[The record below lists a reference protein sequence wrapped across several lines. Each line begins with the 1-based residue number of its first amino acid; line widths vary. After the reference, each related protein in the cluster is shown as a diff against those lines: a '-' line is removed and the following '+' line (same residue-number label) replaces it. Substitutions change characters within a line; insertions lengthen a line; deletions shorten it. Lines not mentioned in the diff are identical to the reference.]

1 MIQQLIDEKNKFIK
15 FSINNKFLYFIIVL
29 ATMLSYGIKLVG
41 LNISIDTE
49 AIIDDFD
56 VQMKAWN
63 SIDRFGLVAFKKL
76 FSLHS
81 FNPFVAN
88 FLTIFFLF
96 FTCIFICY
104 LVNKISRNKIKSP
117 TIVIL
122 PLLFLTHPIFAEQ
135 FNFKLQSF
143 EVALSMF
150 LIVCSMI
157 LINMYIEYKTPLF
170 LFLSIIF
177 SSWSFLTYQSLII
190 FYISLSITIVIL
202 LLNFDKNL
210 NLLDYLKVISLFLLV
225 FICSMIITQ
234 SLVFIGHQMFSIK
247 STDYLNSK
255 ITWGKL
261 PFIEIFSILKSHF
274 KNILLAKGIFYNLGF
289 DISILSCFFIFIKK
303 IILKSRFIAFEILCV
318 LLLNVSPFML
328 TIFMGN
334 VEPIRSQM
342 PSMQFVIAFNFLY
355 VAINLTTKS
364 FLVIFISLA
373 LVISFRQGVTTA
385 NLFYSERAKYEEDV
399 IFANRINIQL
409 DSLNVSERKNYSL
422 VLIGEK
428 TVNSNLVI
436 QGETLGHSFF
446 AWDIGGPYGTSSRAV
461 GFMRTLGYDF
471 KYPSNEE
478 YKKGLLL
485 KEKMSAFPKKNSIL
499 INDNTIFIKLSD

>member
-1 MIQQLIDEKNKFIK
+1 
-15 FSINNKFLYFIIVL
+15 
-29 ATMLSYGIKLVG
+29 
-41 LNISIDTE
+41 
-49 AIIDDFD
+49 
-56 VQMKAWN
+56 
-63 SIDRFGLVAFKKL
+63 
-76 FSLHS
+76 
-81 FNPFVAN
+81 
-88 FLTIFFLF
+88 
-96 FTCIFICY
+96 
-104 LVNKISRNKIKSP
+104 
-117 TIVIL
+117 
-122 PLLFLTHPIFAEQ
+122 
-135 FNFKLQSF
+135 
-143 EVALSMF
+143 
-150 LIVCSMI
+150 
-157 LINMYIEYKTPLF
+157 
-170 LFLSIIF
+170 
-177 SSWSFLTYQSLII
+177 
-190 FYISLSITIVIL
+190 
-202 LLNFDKNL
+202 
-210 NLLDYLKVISLFLLV
+210 
-225 FICSMIITQ
+225 
-234 SLVFIGHQMFSIK
+234 
-247 STDYLNSK
+247 
-255 ITWGKL
+255 
-261 PFIEIFSILKSHF
+261 
-274 KNILLAKGIFYNLGF
+274 
-289 DISILSCFFIFIKK
+289 
-303 IILKSRFIAFEILCV
+303 
-318 LLLNVSPFML
+318 ML

-364 FLVIFISLA
+364 FLAIFISLA
-373 LVISFRQGVTTA
+373 LVIAFRQGVTTA